1 MSGWKSISQKATTT
15 VSHSPS
21 ISQASLRISHV
32 LAWLLFATALLAV
45 VAASALS
52 LPVPNIGFAQDLGIM
67 VDAGWRFYQGL
78 KPHADFSSPLGPLIG
93 ILFGLP
99 FVMAGP
105 EYSALKFLP
114 AIVTVLASLWS
125 VWLIGNSV
133 SVWVRIA
140 TSLAIGLFAGGIFH
154 AGFDPQALT
163 FATFYN
169 RVGFG
174 LLCLTGLSFLV
185 PQKNGSDNREVLISV
200 SGASGLALMF
210 LLKVNF
216 FVAGLALLGLS
227 LATRSWTK
235 REARIMIY
243 AGLAWAVVAMY
254 LIGFRPDLM
263 LRDWAMAAS
272 ARSNSHAAYFFPLRN
287 LLSNVTTVALL
298 MVCSSLLWPEK
309 RTKAE
314 CVRSGRLQLLL
325 WGPAVLGYAL
335 TLSQSHGDGRGI
347 PTALVGV
354 VALAATLRSE
364 RPDRQESSAVTQ
376 RVLAV
381 CALLAASTLIAP
393 SFAAYAHLA
402 SVSRGATERHFEAAP
417 LAELRVGPYS
427 TWGDKFSELSNEATR
442 LLARN
447 CRSSDSLQYMDMGN
461 IFAFAA
467 KLRTPKRSMHWWDSM
482 ATYSSKAHPGYD
494 VFSDTDWIL
503 IPHMQM
509 VQPPQDAWQSL
520 YGAYLQQEFEQV
532 EQTQHFTLLRR
543 RDSQAS
549 P

>member
-1 MSGWKSISQKATTT
+1 

-32 LAWLLFATALLAV
+32 LAWLLFATALLAI
-45 VAASALS
+45 VAVSALS

-78 KPHADFSSPLGPLIG
+78 KTHADFSSPLGPLLG

-99 FVMAGP
+99 FFMAGP
-105 EYSALKFLP
+105 EYAALRFLP
-114 AIVTVLASLWS
+114 AVVTMLASLWS
-125 VWLIGNSV
+125 VWLVGNSV
-133 SVWVRIA
+133 NVWVRTA

-154 AGFDPQALT
+154 AGFDPQALS

-174 LLCLTGLSFLV
+174 LLCLTGLSFLL
-185 PQKNGSDNREVLISV
+185 PQTNASDSREMLISV

-216 FVAGLALLGLS
+216 FVAGLGLLGLS

-235 REARIMIY
+235 RGARIMIY

-272 ARSNSHAAYFFPLRN
+272 ARGDSHAAYFFPLRN

-309 RTKAE
+309 RTRAE
-314 CVRSGRLQLLL
+314 CVRNSRLLLLL
-325 WGPAVLGYAL
+325 WAPAILGYAL

-347 PTALVGV
+347 PTAIVGL

-364 RPDRQESSAVTQ
+364 RPNHRESSAVTQ

-381 CALLAASTLIAP
+381 CALVVASMLIAP
-393 SFAAYAHLA
+393 NFAAYAHLA
-402 SVSRGATERHFEAAP
+402 SVSRGSSEQQFEAAP
-417 LAELRVGPYS
+417 LAVLRVGPYNN
-427 TWGDKFSELSNEATR
+427 WGEKFAELTNEGTS
-442 LLARN
+442 LLARH
-447 CRSSDSLQYMDMGN
+447 CRPEDSLQYVDMAN
-461 IFAFAA
+461 MFSFASGQ
-467 KLRTPKRSMHWWDSM
+467 RTPRGSPLWWDAM
-482 ATYSSKAHPGYD
+482 ATFSLSLHPNLSAFD
-494 VFSDTDWIL
+494 DTLFIML
-503 IPHMQM
+503 PN
-509 VQPPQDAWQSL
+509 VPLAQPPQKQWMEL
-520 YGAYLQQEFEQV
+520 YGRFLAENYREV
-532 EQTQHFTLLRR
+532 EATQHFRLFRR
-543 RDSQAS
+543 HT